1 MKGILAWLGGLRP
14 RLVVAFVLVALASSA
29 VAGAVS
35 YRVARDALLA
45 DAQNTAMA
53 RTLNEVNAALPTLPY
68 PPNQTA
74 LDAFAR
80 SLSGNVLVTY
90 GDTLQARSGGPAP
103 DALAGLRRD
112 VPQHDGLRYQR
123 VVVDGVPWL
132 AYGSRIAT
140 TDGRPSGLEVY
151 GLADLSGP
159 QHSIDELARTTLQF
173 TLLSLIPAI
182 ALALLAARGVL
193 RPVRGLREAARRLAA
208 GELDTRLR
216 VRGSDELAELVST
229 FNDTAEALERNVNRL
244 RRMESDA
251 RRFVAD
257 VSHELRTPLA
267 AMVAVTDTLDEE
279 AGGLSGDAATAAR
292 LISSETRK
300 LATLVE
306 NLIEISR
313 FDAGGAELRLDGPVD
328 IGAAVSATLAARGW
342 TDRIDTDL
350 PQGIMADVDR
360 RRLDIIVANLVGNAL
375 SHGAPPVTV
384 TATRV
389 RSVPEATAESA
400 AGTAAAS
407 RVAEGVAVTVADRGP
422 GLSPEV
428 GPHVFDR
435 FYKADTARGRSEGS
449 GLGLAIALENARLHG
464 GVIEACNR
472 AGGGAEF
479 RLILPRYQQRHQQP
493 AREGAR

>member
-1 MKGILAWLGGLRP
+1 MRATVAWLGGLRP

-35 YRVARDALLA
+35 YRMAREALLA

-53 RTLNEVNAALPTLPY
+53 RTLNEVNAELPTLPY
-68 PPNQTA
+68 PPNQAA

-80 SLSGNVLVTY
+80 SLSGNVLVLY
-90 GDTLQARSGGPAP
+90 GDSMQASSGGPVP
-103 DALAGLRRD
+103 DILAGLRRD
-112 VPQHDGLRYQR
+112 VPRHDGLRYQR

-132 AYGSRIAT
+132 AYGSSIAT
-140 TDGRPSGLEVY
+140 TGGRPSGLEVY
-151 GLADLSGP
+151 ALVDLSGP
-159 QHSIDELARTTLQF
+159 QRSINELARTTIQF
-173 TLLSLIPAI
+173 TLLSLVPAI

-193 RPVRGLREAARRLAA
+193 RPVRGLREATRRLAA

-216 VRGSDELAELVST
+216 VRGRDELAELVST

-267 AMVAVTDTLDEE
+267 AMIAVTETLDEE
-279 AGGLSGDAATAAR
+279 AGRLSGDAATAAR

-300 LATLVE
+300 LGTLVE

-313 FDAGGAELRLDGPVD
+313 FDAGSARLRLDGPVD
-328 IGAAVSATLAARGW
+328 VGAAVSATLAARGW
-342 TDRIDTDL
+342 TDRVDTDL

-360 RRLDIIVANLVGNAL
+360 RRLDVIVANLVGNAL
-375 SHGAPPVTV
+375 GHGAAPV
-384 TATRV
+384 
-389 RSVPEATAESA
+389 SV
-400 AGTAAAS
+400 AAS
-407 RVAEGVAVTVADRGP
+407 VAAQDVAVTVADRGP
-422 GLSPEV
+422 GLPPEV
-428 GPHVFDR
+428 APHVFDR
-435 FYKADTARGRSEGS
+435 FYKADSARGRSEGS

-464 GVIEACNR
+464 GVIEARNR

-479 RLILPRYQQRHQQP
+479 RLLVPRRQP
-493 AREGAR
+493 PAGKDAP